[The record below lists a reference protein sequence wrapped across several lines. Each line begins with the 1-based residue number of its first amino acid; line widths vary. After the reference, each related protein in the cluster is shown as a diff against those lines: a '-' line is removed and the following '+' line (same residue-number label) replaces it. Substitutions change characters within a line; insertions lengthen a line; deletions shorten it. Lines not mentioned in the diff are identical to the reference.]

1 MSIGIE
7 PYWRDEKM
15 SEMVTLRHYD
25 CEVDAVW
32 TIDQEADD
40 SLQIVYERDGL
51 PNGEKENFYLYL
63 CPHSAEI
70 IGEIIRAW
78 GAARARRS
86 QSPHPLTT
94 SRVDVKK

>member
-7 PYWRDEKM
+7 SYWRDEKM

-51 PNGEKENFYLYL
+51 PNGEKENFWLYL
-63 CPHSAEI
+63 CTTFERPTGST
-70 IGEIIRAW
+70 W
-78 GAARARRS
+78 SGALPGGQHRS
-86 QSPHPLTT
+86 FSW
-94 SRVDVKK
+94 

>member
-1 MSIGIE
+1 MTTGIE
-7 PYWRDEKM
+7 AYWQDKKM

-25 CEVDAVW
+25 GEVDAVW

-40 SLQIVYERDGL
+40 SLQIVYEHDGL
-51 PNGEKENFYLYL
+51 PNGEKENFWLYI

-78 GAARARRS
+78 GAARRG
-86 QSPHPLTT
+86 
-94 SRVDVKK
+94 K